1 MAPAL
6 LWDIFCKV
14 IDNHGDLG
22 VCWRLSAQLASQGQR
37 VRLWVDD
44 PAALGWMAPRGAA
57 GVTVLH
63 WPAAQTCPAPGDVL
77 VEAFGC
83 DPAPELIAAHAE
95 RARAGGQK
103 PVWINLEY
111 LSAEPYVERMH
122 GLPSPVLAG
131 PGTGLIKHFFYP
143 GFTPATGG
151 LLREAGLGVRQG
163 RFDRAGWLRGQGV
176 SWQGERL
183 ISLFCYEP
191 PALKALLDGLAGGA
205 APVQLLVTAG
215 RASAEVGRLLG
226 KPLRA
231 GEQVR
236 VGDKLVVTP
245 MALVPQP
252 EFDHLLWSCDLNFVR
267 GEDSLV
273 RALWAAR
280 TQGTVLQAVP
290 FIWQIYPQHDDAH
303 LPKLS
308 AFLDWMDAPASLRAL
323 HSAWNADEPPT
334 GPIRDMD
341 ITGWAACVQQARG
354 RAMAQDDLATQLLRL
369 VEKKR

>member
-1 MAPAL
+1 
-6 LWDIFCKV
+6 
-14 IDNHGDLG
+14 
-22 VCWRLSAQLASQGQR
+22 

-191 PALKALLDGLAGGA
+191 PALKALLDGLAGTT

-273 RALWAAR
+273 RAIVGRQALCVAALPAAR
-280 TQGTVLQAVP
+280 RRPSRQAGGIP
-290 FIWQIYPQHDDAH
+290 RT
-303 LPKLS
+303 S
-308 AFLDWMDAPASLRAL
+308 CSLRPTGRFSGSGTAAFPARCRHWTRRPGSRRHRVSRARL
-323 HSAWNADEPPT
+323 LAQDEPDQRP
-334 GPIRDMD
+334 
-341 ITGWAACVQQARG
+341 ARLH
-354 RAMAQDDLATQLLRL
+354 R
-369 VEKKR
+369 KKR